1 MKIDINTAMLLGVAI
16 INLLT
21 LILTKITNNNMVKL
35 EQNTNSKM
43 DALLVSTA
51 KASQAEGRAEGLQQ
65 GRDESKPAGE

>member
-1 MKIDINTAMLLGVAI
+1 MNIDLNTTMLLIVAI
-16 INLLT
+16 INLIT
-21 LILTKITNNNMVKL
+21 LIYSKITNSNMTKL